1 MPFTAT
7 QKARHRYSHIL
18 KQGLFI
24 KPRTVV
30 NTRIWTE
37 MVKQS
42 AESQARIRIRKAV
55 QEGRQIDCR
64 TAENQKIL
72 EEELQLLQEEGTVQV
87 KRIRDAAY
95 KGGNRIKEATENG
108 VQEVHAAKEEAL
120 RTIAAAGQEPAPSP
134 GPEAFFRASASPEAF
149 FQAASP
155 AAREPTLPEVMEHS
169 TVKVEEVTDEAV
181 QAQSTFKRPGFY
193 AAMSKEEWAKVLEIE
208 KEKTKK
214 VAQQCQ
220 EEREKNERW
229 EQAKKKARVELLDR
243 LGGVNT
249 CLECEEYDWNLGGAC
264 DIHQEQINTI
274 ATGLLDVNE
283 GGASSS

>member
-1 MPFTAT
+1 MVQQTKET
-7 QKARHRYSHIL
+7 KAR
-18 KQGLFI
+18 
-24 KPRTVV
+24 
-30 NTRIWTE
+30 N
-37 MVKQS
+37 
-42 AESQARIRIRKAV
+42 RIRQAL

-72 EEELQLLQEEGTVQV
+72 EEELQLLQQEGGAQV

-120 RTIAAAGQEPAPSP
+120 RTIAAAGQGEPAPSP

-181 QAQSTFKRPGFY
+181 QAQSTFKHPGFY

-249 CLECEEYDWNLGGAC
+249 CLECEEFDWNLGGAC

-274 ATGLLDVNE
+274 ATGLLDVNG

>member
-1 MPFTAT
+1 MVQQTKET
-7 QKARHRYSHIL
+7 KAR
-18 KQGLFI
+18 
-24 KPRTVV
+24 
-30 NTRIWTE
+30 N
-37 MVKQS
+37 
-42 AESQARIRIRKAV
+42 RIRQAL

-72 EEELQLLQEEGTVQV
+72 EEELQLLQQEGGAQV

-134 GPEAFFRASASPEAF
+134 GPEAFFRASASP
-149 FQAASP
+149 
-155 AAREPTLPEVMEHS
+155 AAREPTLPEVVEHS

-181 QAQSTFKRPGFY
+181 QAQSTFKHPGFY

-229 EQAKKKARVELLDR
+229 EQAKKRARVELLDR

-264 DIHQEQINTI
+264 DIHQEMINTI

-283 GGASSS
+283 GSASSS